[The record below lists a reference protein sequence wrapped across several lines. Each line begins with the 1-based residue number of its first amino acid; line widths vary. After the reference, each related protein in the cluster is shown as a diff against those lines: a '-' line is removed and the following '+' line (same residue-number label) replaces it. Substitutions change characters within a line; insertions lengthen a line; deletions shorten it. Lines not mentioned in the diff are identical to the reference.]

1 MDVVWTLA
9 AELDLQAIYE
19 AKELREEGS
28 GDEFYAEVLRVTHL
42 LAQFPRLGSALSHR
56 RLRRVLVYNRH
67 FGLFYVSEARG
78 LVLHAL
84 LDLRQDPQA
93 IERRL
98 RGL

>member
-19 AKELREEGS
+19 AKELQEEGA
-28 GDEFYAEVLRVTHL
+28 GDGFYAEVLRSTNL
-42 LAQFPRLGSALSHR
+42 LARFPHLGSALIHR

-67 FGLFYVSEARG
+67 YGLFYVPEARG

-84 LDLRQDPQA
+84 LDLRQDPQTIA
-93 IERRL
+93 RRL
-98 RGL
+98 HGL